1 MTIKVLQS
9 NVVLFLAVI
18 LGFFVTNSTA
28 LSQERSNTVRA
39 AVPAGKISH
48 ILVID
53 LENKR
58 FDVTFA
64 ANSPATYLNS
74 VLLKQGEL
82 VVNYFGTSHNSLGNY
97 ITQISG
103 QAQTVAITNNCGIF
117 TNIFP
122 GTVSGDKVNFP
133 SQIIGDGCVFPG
145 ASKTSKGA
153 LTIADQLDKQY
164 KGNKYGNAEAKLR
177 TPKPVHLNWRG
188 YMEDMGIN
196 TARDYGTSSPPVS
209 TTCAHPPLGGKDFAQ
224 GAAPEDQYAT
234 RHNPFMYFHS
244 IIDDQVRCDTHV
256 VPLGKLSVGTN
267 GAQDSFSGS
276 LYNDLRSEKRTP
288 NFMLITPN
296 LCNDGH
302 DDPCVAPNVEGT
314 KDSAGNNAG
323 GLVAAD
329 LWLKHWMP
337 MIFNSPA
344 YKNGSMLV
352 VLTFDESVGDARA
365 CEKPNQADCKPPI
378 SVNLTNP
385 GYKPS
390 PGQTPPT
397 TPFDYPGGGQ
407 VGAVLFNK
415 RFIKPGSINTTGS
428 YNHYSALRSYEDL
441 LGITKGGDDRKGHI
455 GFAAWP
461 TMKPFGRD
469 VFNRR

>member
-1 MTIKVLQS
+1 MKIKILQN
-9 NVVLFLAVI
+9 NVVLFLLVI
-18 LGFFVTNSTA
+18 LGFFVTNTTV

-39 AVPAGKISH
+39 AVPEGKISH

-82 VVNYFGTSHNSLGNY
+82 LVNYYGTSHNSLGNY
-97 ITQISG
+97 LTQISG
-103 QAQTVAITNNCGIF
+103 QAQTVTITNNCGIF
-117 TNIFP
+117 TNILP
-122 GTVSGDKVNFP
+122 GTVSGDKINFP
-133 SQIIGDGCVFPG
+133 GQIIGDGCVFPA

-153 LTIADQLDKQY
+153 LTIVDQLDKQY
-164 KGNKYGNAEAKLR
+164 IENKYGNAEVKRRA
-177 TPKPVHLNWRG
+177 PKPKRLNWRG
-188 YMEDMGIN
+188 YMEDMGN
-196 TARDYGTSSPPVS
+196 NPVRDFGTTYPLGG
-209 TTCAHPPLGGKDFAQ
+209 TTCAHPPIGSHDLSQ
-224 GAAPEDQYAT
+224 GAVPDDQYAT
-234 RHNPFMYFHS
+234 RHNPFVYFHS
-244 IIDDQVRCDTHV
+244 IIDDQARCDAHV
-256 VPLGKLSVGTN
+256 VPLGKLTVGTN
-267 GAQDSFSGS
+267 GAPDVFSGS

-288 NFMLITPN
+288 KFMLVTPN

-302 DDPCVAPNVEGT
+302 DATCAAPNVEGT
-314 KDSAGNNAG
+314 LTG

-337 MIFNSPA
+337 MIFKSPA

-365 CEKPNQADCKPPI
+365 CEKPNQADCKAPI

-385 GYKPS
+385 GYKPNS
-390 PGQTPPT
+390 GQTPPT